1 MLLQALLEGI
11 ALRKG
16 VTVVTGAGDASRTAL
31 CRALAEQTDDSTFT
45 ALLLRPVYSET
56 ELLSRILQDFG
67 VVSRDQSR
75 VGHRVGVAPR
85 ELTEAIERF
94 LRGLPPIKA
103 GAVLIVDNA
112 QTLLQPVL
120 LQIAALAE
128 LHDAGVPL
136 LQVVLT
142 GSPELERLLQDPE
155 LRPLDARVSTRYE
168 LEGLPAG
175 PATQEASSPRR
186 RSLAAIVTVVL
197 AACALAVG
205 LSIALLRRFGF

>member
-16 VTVVTGAGDASRTAL
+16 VTVVTGADNASRTAL

-45 ALLLRPVYSET
+45 ALLLRPVYSES

-75 VGHRVGVAPR
+75 VGHRVGVAAR

-112 QTLLQPVL
+112 QTLLPPVL

-128 LHDAGVPL
+128 LHDAGAPL

-142 GSPELERLLQDPE
+142 GSPELARLLEDPE

-168 LEGLPAG
+168 LEGPQAG
-175 PATQEASSPRR
+175 ASPEASPPRR

>member
-1 MLLQALLEGI
+1 MLLQALLDGI

-16 VTVVTGAGDASRTAL
+16 VTVVTGADNASRTAL

-45 ALLLRPVYSET
+45 ALLLRPVYSES

-75 VGHRVGVAPR
+75 VGHRVGVAAR
-85 ELTEAIERF
+85 ELTEAIDRF

-112 QTLLQPVL
+112 QTLLPPVL

-128 LHDAGVPL
+128 LHDAGAPL

-142 GSPELERLLQDPE
+142 GSPELARLLEDPE

-168 LEGLPAG
+168 LEDPQAG
-175 PATQEASSPRR
+175 ASPEASPPRR
-186 RSLAAIVTVVL
+186 RSLGAIVTIVL

-205 LSIALLRRFGF
+205 LSIVLLRRFGS